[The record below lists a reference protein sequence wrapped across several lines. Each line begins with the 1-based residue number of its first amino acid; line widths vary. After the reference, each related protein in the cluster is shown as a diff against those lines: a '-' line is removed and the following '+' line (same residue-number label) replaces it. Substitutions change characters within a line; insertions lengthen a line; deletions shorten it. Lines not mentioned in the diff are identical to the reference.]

1 MKPFSVV
8 TVPGYA
14 SRPLKPIEMALLAA
28 MLLENGMAAH
38 APFAVTRMAKCCLAS
53 WMGRA
58 FFTHERRGFTDRLIL
73 NTAWGLAREGRLLV
87 SQDQGQRIALTADGR
102 LAASCILNAF
112 DPPLTAAQFKDMRAG
127 SMFARTGRFAP

>member
-38 APFAVTRMAKCCLAS
+38 APFAVTRLAKCCLAS

-87 SQDQGQRIALTADGR
+87 SQDQDQRIALTADGR
-102 LAASCILNAF
+102 PGHVLSPAPGLHGPGAADQADRQS
-112 DPPLTAAQFKDMRAG
+112 PR
-127 SMFARTGRFAP
+127 GRLHQCV